1 MGSSTGSGETCTT
14 TGSAST
20 VVCNQEVVERRRKMS
35 VYVQMM
41 TRNKWFGGLGSELY
55 DRSCFGIRLL
65 MLEMIST
72 NGFTQ
77 NGMGFGI

>member
-20 VVCNQEVVERRRKMS
+20 VVCNQKVVERRRKMS

-41 TRNKWFGGLGSELY
+41 IRNKWFGGLGSELY
-55 DRSCFGIRLL
+55 DRSSFGIRLL

-72 NGFTQ
+72 DGFTQ

>member
-1 MGSSTGSGETCTT
+1 MGSSTGSETCTT
-14 TGSAST
+14 TGSVST
-20 VVCNQEVVERRRKMS
+20 VVYNQKVVERRRKIS
-35 VYVQMM
+35 IYVQMM
-41 TRNKWFGGLGSELY
+41 TRNKWFGGLESELY
-55 DRSCFGIRLL
+55 DRSGFGIRLL